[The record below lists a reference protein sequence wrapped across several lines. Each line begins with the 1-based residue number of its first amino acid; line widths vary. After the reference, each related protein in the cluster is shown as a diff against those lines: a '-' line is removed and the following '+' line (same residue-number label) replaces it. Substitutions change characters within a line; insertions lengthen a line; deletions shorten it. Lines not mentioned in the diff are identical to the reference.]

1 MLAQY
6 MGVAQFPLPYFL
18 LESFHISLYLQP
30 YSFMVWLTMQDLL
43 HSAGD
48 DRNFP
53 LHFEGTNGL
62 LVESIDESF
71 ATLLGQGAKDALYKY
86 LMKKRALDVKEIPER
101 LDDFDGCLQEAF
113 GRAAEVI
120 ERNILL
126 RFYHKLGLEFSGKT
140 GYAFSDY
147 VHETRKDLHDL

>member
-1 MLAQY
+1 
-6 MGVAQFPLPYFL
+6 MGVGQFPLAYVL
-18 LESFHISLYLQP
+18 MESFHIPLYAQQNN
-30 YSFMVWLTMQDLL
+30 FMAWLTMQDLL
-43 HSAGD
+43 DSASD
-48 DRNFP
+48 YRNLP
-53 LHFEGTNGL
+53 LHFEGTAGL

-71 ATLLGQGAKDALYKY
+71 AALLGQGAKDALYKY
-86 LMKKRALDVKEIPER
+86 LMKRRALDVKEIPER

-126 RFYHKLGLEFSGKT
+126 RFYDKLGLEFSGKT

-147 VHETRKDLHDL
+147 VHETKKDLHDV